1 MKTINTIPALPP
13 RKADAHKGNFGRVL
27 IVAGSK
33 GMSGAAVLCGSAALR
48 SGAGLVTVACPP
60 DAQPIVAAGNP
71 CYMTAA
77 IPQTSAGQFNLH
89 SADAILELADDAD
102 VVAIGPGLGNRPDVA
117 ELVKALLTALPG
129 IPLIL
134 DADALNVLNPDW
146 LTNHTVPPVLTPH
159 PGEFARLRQRTIAE
173 VQADREKHAV
183 KLAERCRVVL
193 ALKGHG
199 TIVTDGERIYVNHTG
214 NPGMATGGSG
224 DVLTGCIAAL
234 IAQRM
239 TSYDA
244 AVLGVWAHGRAG
256 DRVAERIGQTGL
268 IASDLVNELPMAFR
282 DIPPPAP

>member
-1 MKTINTIPALPP
+1 VKRITTISALPP

-48 SGAGLVTVACPP
+48 SGAGLVTVASPP

-71 CYMTAA
+71 CFMTAA
-77 IPQTSAGQFNLH
+77 IPQTSAGQFNHH
-89 SADAILELADDAD
+89 SADAILQLADDAD

-117 ELVKALLTALPG
+117 ELLKALLTALPG
-129 IPLIL
+129 MPLVL
-134 DADALNVLNPDW
+134 DADALNVLNLDW

-159 PGEFARLRQRTIAE
+159 PGEFARLRNKTIAE
-173 VQADREKHAV
+173 IQGDRERKAYRF
-183 KLAERCRVVL
+183 AEMHKIIL
-193 ALKGHG
+193 TLKGHG
-199 TIVTDGERIYVNHTG
+199 TIVTDGERIYTNETG

-239 TSYDA
+239 PSYDA

-268 IASDLVNELPMAFR
+268 IAGDLVSELPLAFR
-282 DIPPPAP
+282 DVPPPAP